1 MSFFVTFISKAISP
15 VWEDNGLMLES
26 CNSLSYPNKFVALN
40 SYPSEY
46 KTLALTSSLNPK
58 LGRKLSACFPLFST
72 VTYEMKRKIVTLL
85 LMCALSVN
93 FSACGNNNTDSSAKS
108 ETSDNQNEDATN
120 ADESSEPEN
129 PESEESQEDADN
141 AKPEGE
147 DAAPEEEPKP
157 EESPETIYNIGDSAL
172 LKDWNINVTDAQTV
186 DSISSG
192 YIVFS
197 PKEEGN
203 KFLQVYVTVENK
215 GKQADNFLPSF
226 GLRDDVLFPQAEKF
240 TDNAHINKSV
250 TIFRFISLFPILLY
264 FY

>member
-1 MSFFVTFISKAISP
+1 M
-15 VWEDNGLMLES
+15 G
-26 CNSLSYPNKFVALN
+26 NK
-40 SYPSEY
+40 
-46 KTLALTSSLNPK
+46 
-58 LGRKLSACFPLFST
+58 
-72 VTYEMKRKIVTLL
+72 EMKRKIVTLL

-93 FSACGNNNTDSSAKS
+93 FSACGNNNTDSSATSKTS
-108 ETSDNQNEDATN
+108 ENQNEDATN

-141 AKPEGE
+141 AKPDGE

-226 GLRDDVLFPQAEKF
+226 GLRDDVSAKVLYSDGYEFSATNLLGYDNELHDSSINPLSSQTGEIAFEIPSTVADSADELLIEFSSGNDKIKF
-240 TDNAHINKSV
+240 KI
-250 TIFRFISLFPILLY
+250 R
-264 FY
+264 

>member
-1 MSFFVTFISKAISP
+1 
-15 VWEDNGLMLES
+15 
-26 CNSLSYPNKFVALN
+26 
-40 SYPSEY
+40 
-46 KTLALTSSLNPK
+46 
-58 LGRKLSACFPLFST
+58 
-72 VTYEMKRKIVTLL
+72 MKRKIVTLL

-93 FSACGNNNTDSSAKS
+93 FSSCGNNNTDSSAKS
-108 ETSDNQNEDATN
+108 ETSENQNEDATN

-226 GLRDDVLFPQAEKF
+226 GLRDEVSAKVLYSDGYEFSATNLLGYDNELHDSSINPLSSQTGEIAFEIPSTVADSADELLIEFSSGNDKIKF
-240 TDNAHINKSV
+240 KI
-250 TIFRFISLFPILLY
+250 R
-264 FY
+264 

>member
-1 MSFFVTFISKAISP
+1 
-15 VWEDNGLMLES
+15 
-26 CNSLSYPNKFVALN
+26 
-40 SYPSEY
+40 
-46 KTLALTSSLNPK
+46 
-58 LGRKLSACFPLFST
+58 
-72 VTYEMKRKIVTLL
+72 MKRKIVTLL

-93 FSACGNNNTDSSAKS
+93 FSSCGNNNTDSSAKS
-108 ETSDNQNEDATN
+108 ETSENQNEDATN

-226 GLRDDVLFPQAEKF
+226 GLRDDVSAKVLYSDGYEFSATNLLGYDNELHDSSINPLSSQTGEIAFEIPSTVADSADELLIEFSSGNDKIKF
-240 TDNAHINKSV
+240 KI
-250 TIFRFISLFPILLY
+250 R
-264 FY
+264 

>member
-1 MSFFVTFISKAISP
+1 
-15 VWEDNGLMLES
+15 
-26 CNSLSYPNKFVALN
+26 
-40 SYPSEY
+40 
-46 KTLALTSSLNPK
+46 
-58 LGRKLSACFPLFST
+58 
-72 VTYEMKRKIVTLL
+72 MKRKIVTLL

-93 FSACGNNNTDSSAKS
+93 FSACGNNNTDSSATSKTS
-108 ETSDNQNEDATN
+108 ENQNEDATN

-141 AKPEGE
+141 AKPDGE

-226 GLRDDVLFPQAEKF
+226 GLRDDVSAKVLYSDGYEFSATNLLGYDNELHDSSINPLSSQTGEIAFEIPSTVADSADELLIEFSSGNDKIKF
-240 TDNAHINKSV
+240 KI
-250 TIFRFISLFPILLY
+250 R
-264 FY
+264 

>member
-1 MSFFVTFISKAISP
+1 
-15 VWEDNGLMLES
+15 
-26 CNSLSYPNKFVALN
+26 
-40 SYPSEY
+40 
-46 KTLALTSSLNPK
+46 
-58 LGRKLSACFPLFST
+58 
-72 VTYEMKRKIVTLL
+72 MKRKIVTLL

-226 GLRDDVLFPQAEKF
+226 GLRDDVSAKVLYSDGYEFSATNLLGYDNELHDSSINPLSSQTGEIAFEIPSTVADSADELLIEFSSGNDKIKF
-240 TDNAHINKSV
+240 KI
-250 TIFRFISLFPILLY
+250 R
-264 FY
+264 

>member
-1 MSFFVTFISKAISP
+1 
-15 VWEDNGLMLES
+15 
-26 CNSLSYPNKFVALN
+26 
-40 SYPSEY
+40 
-46 KTLALTSSLNPK
+46 
-58 LGRKLSACFPLFST
+58 
-72 VTYEMKRKIVTLL
+72 MKRKIVTLL

-108 ETSDNQNEDATN
+108 ETSENQNEDATN

-172 LKDWNINVTDAQTV
+172 LKDWTITVTDAQIV

-226 GLRDDVLFPQAEKF
+226 GLRDDVSAKVLYSDGYEFSATNLLGYDNELHDSSINPLSSQTGEIAFEIPSTVADSADELLIEFSSGNDKIKF
-240 TDNAHINKSV
+240 KI
-250 TIFRFISLFPILLY
+250 R
-264 FY
+264 

>member
-1 MSFFVTFISKAISP
+1 
-15 VWEDNGLMLES
+15 
-26 CNSLSYPNKFVALN
+26 
-40 SYPSEY
+40 
-46 KTLALTSSLNPK
+46 
-58 LGRKLSACFPLFST
+58 
-72 VTYEMKRKIVTLL
+72 MKRKIVTVL

-93 FSACGNNNTDSSAKS
+93 FSACGNNNTDSSATSKTS
-108 ETSDNQNEDATN
+108 ENQNEDATN

-141 AKPEGE
+141 AKPDGE

-226 GLRDDVLFPQAEKF
+226 GLRDDVSAKVLYSDGYEFSATNLLGYDNELHDSSINPLSSQTGEIAFEIPSTVADSADELLIEFSSGNDKIKF
-240 TDNAHINKSV
+240 KI
-250 TIFRFISLFPILLY
+250 R
-264 FY
+264 

>member
-1 MSFFVTFISKAISP
+1 
-15 VWEDNGLMLES
+15 
-26 CNSLSYPNKFVALN
+26 
-40 SYPSEY
+40 
-46 KTLALTSSLNPK
+46 
-58 LGRKLSACFPLFST
+58 
-72 VTYEMKRKIVTLL
+72 MKRKIVTLL

-108 ETSDNQNEDATN
+108 ETSENQNEDATN

-226 GLRDDVLFPQAEKF
+226 GLRDDVSAKVLYSDGYEFSATNLLGYDNELHDSSINPLSSQTGEIAFEIPSTVADSADELLIEFSSGNDKIKF
-240 TDNAHINKSV
+240 KI
-250 TIFRFISLFPILLY
+250 R
-264 FY
+264 